1 MLSDFCIIRSAL
13 EDPQFQQ
20 QLRCIDG
27 KIQVTADNITLL
39 NKLQEGDHLEVILD
53 SRSISYLP
61 DVEGKLVQLRLK
73 IGHLQYYED
82 LNDLVL
88 YTAEE
93 PVEYFVQNIGTIR
106 HGEACDAPSILS
118 YRQMLRARKFLR
130 SVAEFENT
138 GKAILL
144 TPERLDI
151 PLFYKSADIP
161 PLLHLEDLENQFSSQ
176 SPLTST
182 ERDQRLVLLR
192 KSLREF
198 LKSHA
203 PEQRFGMFLS
213 NFETIYD
220 SYIRDYQ
227 LWVGNSFGELEKT
240 FEEKRLKFVGD
251 LNGILASVQTSI
263 LAVPVATILLGDKY
277 DFANPLKN
285 FLLATAVVLLGRV
298 SHKLLENQE
307 HTLDATRAAIDATKQ
322 DFEKK
327 HTRRKA
333 EFETRLANL
342 DQQEQRVRSLLGSMK
357 SLIWT
362 IMAFA
367 VIAWACSAVKP
378 CLNSSPQSSQ
388 SKQQP
393 PSAPSTSKE
402 LHGDSASSKSQI
414 PPPDHSANKVITDD
428 PAPGGTR
435 PPFSSAQTPMKSIQ
449 PSIAPTN
456 PSPIQ

>member
-13 EDPQFQQ
+13 EHPQFQQ
-20 QLRCIDG
+20 QLRCVEG
-27 KIQVTADNITLL
+27 TLQVTAENINLL
-39 NKLQEGDHLEVILD
+39 INLQEGDHIEAALD
-53 SRSISYLP
+53 GRSISYLP
-61 DVEGKLVQLRLK
+61 DVTGKRIQLRLK
-73 IGHLQYYED
+73 IGQLQYYED

-93 PVEYFVQNIGTIR
+93 PDEYFVQSIGNIR
-106 HGEACDAPSILS
+106 QGEACDAPKIAS

-130 SVAEFENT
+130 SVAEFEDT

-151 PLFYKSADIP
+151 PLVYKSADIP
-161 PLLHLEDLENQFSSQ
+161 PLVHLEDLENQFSSQ

-182 ERDQRLVLLR
+182 ERDHRLVLLR

-203 PEQRFGMFLS
+203 PEQRFGMFLN

-220 SYIRDYQ
+220 SYVRDYQ

-342 DQQEQRVRSLLGSMK
+342 DQQEQRVRSLLGSMR

-367 VIAWACSAVKP
+367 TIAWFCSAVKP
-378 CLNSSPQSSQ
+378 CLSRSQKQPQSD
-388 SKQQP
+388 QQP
-393 PSAPSTSKE
+393 PSVHSATKVSPEDSPASGPQILPSVQSATK
-402 LHGDSASSKSQI
+402 LKTDGSASGGPQL
-414 PPPDHSANKVITDD
+414 PHSDL
-428 PAPGGTR
+428 PLP
-435 PPFSSAQTPMKSIQ
+435 AQTIHSSIT
-449 PSIAPTN
+449 PVT
-456 PSPIQ
+456 PSPKE